1 MGFKQITHNSIKDMQ
16 VNRVKTNAELT
27 AENKQLREEIAA
39 LKGEYDAALIELAE
53 MLEGGDKGG

>member
-1 MGFKQITHNSIKDMQ
+1 MGFKQITRNSIKDMQ
-16 VNRVKTNAELT
+16 DNRIKTNAELT

-53 MLEGGDKGG
+53 MLEGGDKDG